1 MLKLNHIYC
10 LDAFEGLKQLEEESV
25 DLVVTDP
32 PYNIA
37 SQHKITKQGNR
48 IVSTM
53 EAWGEWDTYHPF
65 DYDVMMMRLISE
77 CYRVLKSGG
86 SLYLFTAREDNGFFI
101 RKALERGFTYQNQL
115 ALLKRNPL
123 PHFHK
128 TNWRSAFELCLY
140 VSKGKPKTF
149 HFLSQPECV
158 NVYPYPIPQKETAHP
173 TEKPLEFIKR
183 LIQVS
188 SNEGDLVVD
197 PFMGSGTTAV
207 ACQQLKRRFL
217 GFEVNRRYVKLAE
230 QRLHPSTVKN
240 D

>member
-1 MLKLNHIYC
+1 MLDINTIHWM
-10 LDAFEGLKQLEEESV
+10 DAFNGLKRLTEESI

-37 SQHKITKQGNR
+37 SDHKTTKQGNR
-48 IVSTM
+48 IVSTR

-65 DYDVMMMRLISE
+65 DYDVMLMRLISE

-86 SLYLFTAREDNGFFI
+86 SLYLFTARKDNGFFI
-101 RKALERGFTYQNQL
+101 RKAVERGFTYQNQL

-123 PHFHK
+123 PHFRK

-149 HFLSQPECV
+149 HFLSQQECV

-173 TEKPLEFIKR
+173 TEKPLAFITR
-183 LIQVS
+183 FIQVS
-188 SNEGDLVVD
+188 SNEGDLVLD
-197 PFMGSGTTAV
+197 PFMGSGTTGV
-207 ACQQLKRRFL
+207 ACQQLNRHFL
-217 GFEVNRRYVKLAE
+217 GFEISRDYVKLAE
-230 QRLHPSTVKN
+230 QRLRQS
-240 D
+240 DR